1 MRNTA
6 TLLTDPVTGLATD
19 PYGLYHL
26 GSEANLPPLL
36 ASLGSSVELD
46 PDHW

>member
-26 GSEANLPPLL
+26 GSEVSPPPLL
-36 ASLGSSVELD
+36 ASLGSSAERDLD
-46 PDHW
+46 H